1 MSMSGVGWIL
11 ALFAIAMLLWRG
23 ITLKERAVMMCRR
36 VCREFNVQ
44 LLDDTV
50 VYRGMR
56 RVPDGSGK
64 RFAHVYRF
72 EFSVNGADR
81 LGGEMVSGR
90 FGTWSAKLNL
100 PEGPTIWDSDAR
112 RAVQKLLG

>member
-1 MSMSGVGWIL
+1 MSMTGVGWIL
-11 ALFAIAMLLWRG
+11 GLFAVAALLWRG
-23 ITLKERAVMMCRR
+23 LSLKERAATMCRR

-56 RVPDGSGK
+56 RVPDNGRK
-64 RFAHVYRF
+64 RLAHVYRF

-81 LGGEMVSGR
+81 CNGEMVSGR
-90 FGTWSAKLNL
+90 FNTWSAKLDL
-100 PEGPTIWDSDAR
+100 PEGPTIWDSEAR
-112 RAVQKLLG
+112 RAAQKMLG